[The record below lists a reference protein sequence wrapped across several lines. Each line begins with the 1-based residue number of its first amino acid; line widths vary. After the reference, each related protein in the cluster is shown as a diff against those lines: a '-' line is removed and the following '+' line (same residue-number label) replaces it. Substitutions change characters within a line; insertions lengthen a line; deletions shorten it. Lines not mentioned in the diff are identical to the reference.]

1 MEMNVVASGG
11 LSPLAQ
17 RQGSPA
23 AQAPQRAMSSPS
35 ASSDSRMVRD
45 LGAVLDELGLSP
57 QGEDGGGSSASIRDS
72 MEAFINTMMGALQQ
86 QQEQQLAL
94 QQQQRQ
100 EQEQRKLALEASSE
114 NPLKRDLERLLEQ
127 LDQPGEQGK
136 ARAPGSENGQ
146 VTENGQVAE
155 NEQVAENKDLNPLQS
170 QLTKLL
176 ESSGA
181 AESGV
186 TLKEVLSGLA
196 SKLPNE
202 PAERKGYRVDTQV

>member
-1 MEMNVVASGG
+1 MEINVVASGG

-17 RQGSPA
+17 RQGSSI
-23 AQAPQRAMSSPS
+23 AQPLARTTLSSS
-35 ASSDSRMVRD
+35 TGSDSRMVRD
-45 LGAVLDELGLSP
+45 LGSVLDNLGLSSK
-57 QGEDGGGSSASIRDS
+57 GEGGGGSHMSIKDS
-72 MEAFINTMMGALQQ
+72 LEAFINTMMGALQQ

-100 EQEQRKLALEASSE
+100 EQEQRKISLADNSE
-114 NPLKRDLERLLEQ
+114 SPLKRDLARLLET
-127 LDQPGEQGK
+127 LDQPGGKDKESSQG
-136 ARAPGSENGQ
+136 GQ
-146 VTENGQVAE
+146 NDAI
-155 NEQVAENKDLNPLQS
+155 DPLQS

-196 SKLPNE
+196 SKLPSE

>member
-1 MEMNVVASGG
+1 MEINVVASGG

-23 AQAPQRAMSSPS
+23 VQAQERAVTSPS
-35 ASSDSRMVRD
+35 TGGDSRMVRD

-57 QGEDGGGSSASIRDS
+57 QGESRGGGTVSIRDS
-72 MEAFINTMMGALQQ
+72 LEAFINTMMGSLQQ

-100 EQEQRKLALEASSE
+100 EQEQRKLAIADSSE
-114 NPLKRDLERLLEQ
+114 NPLKRDLERLLET
-127 LDQPGEQGK
+127 LDQQGRQEKESEQG
-136 ARAPGSENGQ
+136 AESEA
-146 VTENGQVAE
+146 V
-155 NEQVAENKDLNPLQS
+155 NPLQS
-170 QLTKLL
+170 QLTRLL

>member
-1 MEMNVVASGG
+1 MEINVVASGG

-23 AQAPQRAMSSPS
+23 VQAQERAVTSPS
-35 ASSDSRMVRD
+35 TGGDSRMVRD

-57 QGEDGGGSSASIRDS
+57 QGESRGGGTVSIRDS
-72 MEAFINTMMGALQQ
+72 LEAFINTMMGSLQQ
-86 QQEQQLAL
+86 QQEQEQQLAL

-100 EQEQRKLALEASSE
+100 EQEQRKLAIADSSE
-114 NPLKRDLERLLEQ
+114 NPLKRDLERLLET
-127 LDQPGEQGK
+127 LDQQGEQEK
-136 ARAPGSENGQ
+136 ESEQG
-146 VTENGQVAE
+146 AE
-155 NEQVAENKDLNPLQS
+155 REAVNPLQS

-196 SKLPNE
+196 SKLPSE

>member
-17 RQGSPA
+17 RQGTLA
-23 AQAPQRAMSSPS
+23 AQAPERATPSSS
-35 ASSDSRMVRD
+35 TGSDSRMVRD

-57 QGEDGGGSSASIRDS
+57 KGADGGGSSASIRDS
-72 MEAFINTMMGALQQ
+72 LEAFINTMMGSLQQ

-100 EQEQRKLALEASSE
+100 EQEQRKLAIADSSE
-114 NPLKRDLERLLEQ
+114 NPLKRDLERLLET
-127 LDQPGEQGK
+127 LDQQGGQGKESEQG
-136 ARAPGSENGQ
+136 
-146 VTENGQVAE
+146 AE
-155 NEQVAENKDLNPLQS
+155 REAVNPLQS

>member
-17 RQGSPA
+17 RQGSLA
-23 AQAPQRAMSSPS
+23 AQAPERATPSPS
-35 ASSDSRMVRD
+35 TGSDSRMVRD

-57 QGEDGGGSSASIRDS
+57 QGESSGGSSISIRDS
-72 MEAFINTMMGALQQ
+72 LEGFINTMMGALQQ

-100 EQEQRKLALEASSE
+100 EQEQRKLAIDDSSE
-114 NPLKRDLERLLEQ
+114 NPLKRDLERLLET
-127 LDQPGEQGK
+127 LDQQGGQGK
-136 ARAPGSENGQ
+136 ASEQG
-146 VTENGQVAE
+146 AE
-155 NEQVAENKDLNPLQS
+155 IEAVNPLQS

-181 AESGV
+181 AERGV

>member
-17 RQGSPA
+17 RQGSLA
-23 AQAPQRAMSSPS
+23 AQAPERATPSSS
-35 ASSDSRMVRD
+35 TGSDSRMVRD

-57 QGEDGGGSSASIRDS
+57 KGADGGGSSASIRDS
-72 MEAFINTMMGALQQ
+72 LEAFINTMMGSLQQ

-100 EQEQRKLALEASSE
+100 EQEQRKLAIDDSSE
-114 NPLKRDLERLLEQ
+114 NPLKRDLDRLLET
-127 LDQPGEQGK
+127 LDQQGGQGKESEQG
-136 ARAPGSENGQ
+136 
-146 VTENGQVAE
+146 AE
-155 NEQVAENKDLNPLQS
+155 IEAVNPLQS

-181 AESGV
+181 AERGV

-196 SKLPNE
+196 SKLPSE

>member
-1 MEMNVVASGG
+1 MEMKVVASGG

-17 RQGSPA
+17 RQGSLA
-23 AQAPQRAMSSPS
+23 AQAQERAATSPS
-35 ASSDSRMVRD
+35 TGSDSRMVRD

-57 QGEDGGGSSASIRDS
+57 QGESSGGSSASIRDS
-72 MEAFINTMMGALQQ
+72 LEGFINTMMGSLQQ

-100 EQEQRKLALEASSE
+100 EQEKRKLAIDDSSE
-114 NPLKRDLERLLEQ
+114 NPLKRDLDRLLET
-127 LDQPGEQGK
+127 LDQQGGQGKESEQG
-136 ARAPGSENGQ
+136 
-146 VTENGQVAE
+146 AE
-155 NEQVAENKDLNPLQS
+155 IEAVNPLQS

-196 SKLPNE
+196 SKLPSE

>member
-1 MEMNVVASGG
+1 MEINVVASGG
-11 LSPLAQ
+11 LRSLAQ

-23 AQAPQRAMSSPS
+23 AQAPERATPSPS
-35 ASSDSRMVRD
+35 TGSDSRMVRD

-57 QGEDGGGSSASIRDS
+57 QGESSGGGTVSIRDS
-72 MEAFINTMMGALQQ
+72 LEAFINTMMGSLQQ

-100 EQEQRKLALEASSE
+100 EQEQRKLAIADSSE
-114 NPLKRDLERLLEQ
+114 NPLKRDLERLQET
-127 LDQPGEQGK
+127 LDQQGGQGKESEQG
-136 ARAPGSENGQ
+136 
-146 VTENGQVAE
+146 AE
-155 NEQVAENKDLNPLQS
+155 REAVNPLQS

>member
-23 AQAPQRAMSSPS
+23 AQVPERPTPSPS

-57 QGEDGGGSSASIRDS
+57 KGEDSGGNSASIRDS

-94 QQQQRQ
+94 QQQQLQ
-100 EQEQRKLALEASSE
+100 EQEQRKLALEGSSE
-114 NPLKRDLERLLEQ
+114 DPLKRDLERLLET
-127 LDQPGEQGK
+127 LDQPGEQGR
-136 ARAPGSENGQ
+136 ARAQGSENGQ
-146 VTENGQVAE
+146 VTENEPVAE
-155 NEQVAENKDLNPLQS
+155 SKEVNPLQS

-196 SKLPNE
+196 SKLPSE
-202 PAERKGYRVDTQV
+202 PADRKGYRVDTQV

>member
-1 MEMNVVASGG
+1 MEINVVASGG

-23 AQAPQRAMSSPS
+23 VQAQERAATSPS
-35 ASSDSRMVRD
+35 TDSDSRMVRD
-45 LGAVLDELGLSP
+45 LGAVLDELGLSS
-57 QGEDGGGSSASIRDS
+57 QGESRGSSASIKDS
-72 MEAFINTMMGALQQ
+72 LEAFINTMMGSLQQ

-100 EQEQRKLALEASSE
+100 EQEQRKLAIADSSE
-114 NPLKRDLERLLEQ
+114 NPLKRDLERLLEALEQ
-127 LDQPGEQGK
+127 QGGQGKESEQGVE
-136 ARAPGSENGQ
+136 SEA
-146 VTENGQVAE
+146 V
-155 NEQVAENKDLNPLQS
+155 NPLQS

-196 SKLPNE
+196 SKLPSE

>member
-1 MEMNVVASGG
+1 RRAKMEINVVASGG

-23 AQAPQRAMSSPS
+23 VQAQERAATSPS
-35 ASSDSRMVRD
+35 TGSDSRMVRD

-57 QGEDGGGSSASIRDS
+57 KGEDSSGSSISIRDS
-72 MEAFINTMMGALQQ
+72 LEAFINTMMGSLQQ

-100 EQEQRKLALEASSE
+100 EQEQRKLAIADSSE
-114 NPLKRDLERLLEQ
+114 NPLKRDLERLLEK
-127 LDQPGEQGK
+127 LDQQGKQGKESEQG
-136 ARAPGSENGQ
+136 
-146 VTENGQVAE
+146 AE
-155 NEQVAENKDLNPLQS
+155 REAVNPLQS

>member
-1 MEMNVVASGG
+1 MEINVVASGG

-23 AQAPQRAMSSPS
+23 VQVLERAVTSPS
-35 ASSDSRMVRD
+35 TGSDSRMVRD

-57 QGEDGGGSSASIRDS
+57 QGESRGGGTVSIRDS
-72 MEAFINTMMGALQQ
+72 LEAFINTMMGSLQQ

-100 EQEQRKLALEASSE
+100 EQEQRKLAIADSSE
-114 NPLKRDLERLLEQ
+114 NPLKRDLERLLET
-127 LDQPGEQGK
+127 LDQQGGQGK
-136 ARAPGSENGQ
+136 ESEPG
-146 VTENGQVAE
+146 AE
-155 NEQVAENKDLNPLQS
+155 IEAVNPLQS

>member
-1 MEMNVVASGG
+1 MEINVVASGG
-11 LSPLAQ
+11 LSPLSQ

-23 AQAPQRAMSSPS
+23 VQAQERAATSPS
-35 ASSDSRMVRD
+35 TGSDSLVRD
-45 LGAVLDELGLSP
+45 LGVVLDELGLSP
-57 QGEDGGGSSASIRDS
+57 QGESSGGGTVSIRDS
-72 MEAFINTMMGALQQ
+72 LEAFINTMMGSLQQ
-86 QQEQQLAL
+86 LQDQQLAL

-100 EQEQRKLALEASSE
+100 EQEQRKLAIADSSE
-114 NPLKRDLERLLEQ
+114 NPLKRDLERLLET
-127 LDQPGEQGK
+127 LDQQGGQGKESEQG
-136 ARAPGSENGQ
+136 AESEA
-146 VTENGQVAE
+146 V
-155 NEQVAENKDLNPLQS
+155 NPLQN

-181 AESGV
+181 AVSGV

>member
-17 RQGSPA
+17 RQGSLA
-23 AQAPQRAMSSPS
+23 AQAPERATPSSS
-35 ASSDSRMVRD
+35 TGSDSRMVRD

-57 QGEDGGGSSASIRDS
+57 KGADGGGSSASIRDS
-72 MEAFINTMMGALQQ
+72 LEAFINTMMGSLQQ

-100 EQEQRKLALEASSE
+100 EQEQRKISLADNSE
-114 NPLKRDLERLLEQ
+114 SPLKRDLARLLET
-127 LDQPGEQGK
+127 LDQPGGKDKESSQG
-136 ARAPGSENGQ
+136 GQ
-146 VTENGQVAE
+146 NDAI
-155 NEQVAENKDLNPLQS
+155 DPLQS

-181 AESGV
+181 ADSGI
-186 TLKEVLSGLA
+186 TLKDVLSGLA
-196 SKLPNE
+196 SKLPGE
-202 PAERKGYRVDTQV
+202 PADQKGYRVDTQV

>member
-1 MEMNVVASGG
+1 MEINVVASGG
-11 LSPLAQ
+11 LRSLAQ

-23 AQAPQRAMSSPS
+23 AQAPERATPS
-35 ASSDSRMVRD
+35 LSTGSDSRMVRD

-57 QGEDGGGSSASIRDS
+57 QGESSGGGTVSIRDS
-72 MEAFINTMMGALQQ
+72 LEAFINTMMGSLQQ

-100 EQEQRKLALEASSE
+100 EQEQRKLAIADSSE
-114 NPLKRDLERLLEQ
+114 NPLKRDLERLLET
-127 LDQPGEQGK
+127 LDQQGGQGKESEQG
-136 ARAPGSENGQ
+136 AESEA
-146 VTENGQVAE
+146 V
-155 NEQVAENKDLNPLQS
+155 NPLQN

-196 SKLPNE
+196 NKLPSE

>member
-1 MEMNVVASGG
+1 MEINVVASGG

-23 AQAPQRAMSSPS
+23 VQAQERAATSPS
-35 ASSDSRMVRD
+35 TGSDSLVRD

-57 QGEDGGGSSASIRDS
+57 QGESSGGGTVSIRDS
-72 MEAFINTMMGALQQ
+72 LEAFINTMMGSLQQQQQQ

-100 EQEQRKLALEASSE
+100 EQEQRKLAIADSSE
-114 NPLKRDLERLLEQ
+114 NPLKRDLERLLET
-127 LDQPGEQGK
+127 LDQQGGQEKASEQG
-136 ARAPGSENGQ
+136 
-146 VTENGQVAE
+146 AE
-155 NEQVAENKDLNPLQS
+155 REAVNPLQS

-186 TLKEVLSGLA
+186 TLKEVLSGLS
-196 SKLPNE
+196 SKLPSE

>member
-1 MEMNVVASGG
+1 MEINVVASGG
-11 LSPLAQ
+11 LSPLSQ

-23 AQAPQRAMSSPS
+23 VQAPERAASSPS
-35 ASSDSRMVRD
+35 TGSDSRMVRD

-57 QGEDGGGSSASIRDS
+57 KGEDSSGSSISIRDS
-72 MEAFINTMMGALQQ
+72 LEAFINTMMGSLQQ

-100 EQEQRKLALEASSE
+100 EQEQRKLAIADSSE
-114 NPLKRDLERLLEQ
+114 NPLKQDLDRLLEK
-127 LDQPGEQGK
+127 LDQQGGQGKESEQG
-136 ARAPGSENGQ
+136 
-146 VTENGQVAE
+146 AE
-155 NEQVAENKDLNPLQS
+155 REAVNPLQS

-181 AESGV
+181 AERGV

>member
-1 MEMNVVASGG
+1 MEINVVASGG

-23 AQAPQRAMSSPS
+23 VQAPERATPSSS
-35 ASSDSRMVRD
+35 TGSDSRMVRD

-57 QGEDGGGSSASIRDS
+57 KGADGGGGTVSIRDS
-72 MEAFINTMMGALQQ
+72 LEAFINTMMGSLQQ

-100 EQEQRKLALEASSE
+100 GQEQRKLAIDDSSE
-114 NPLKRDLERLLEQ
+114 NPLRRDLDRLLET
-127 LDQPGEQGK
+127 LDQQGK
-136 ARAPGSENGQ
+136 QGQESEQ
-146 VTENGQVAE
+146 EVEAE
-155 NEQVAENKDLNPLQS
+155 ALNPLQS

-186 TLKEVLSGLA
+186 TLKEVLSGSA
-196 SKLPNE
+196 SKLPSD
-202 PAERKGYRVDTQV
+202 PDERKGYRVDTQV

>member
-17 RQGSPA
+17 RQGSPV
-23 AQAPQRAMSSPS
+23 AQAPERATPSPS

-57 QGEDGGGSSASIRDS
+57 KGEDGGGSSASIRDS

-94 QQQQRQ
+94 QQQQQQ
-100 EQEQRKLALEASSE
+100 EQEQRKLALEASRE

-136 ARAPGSENGQ
+136 VRAQGSENGQ
-146 VTENGQVAE
+146 VTEN
-155 NEQVAENKDLNPLQS
+155 EQVAENKERNPLQS

>member
-17 RQGSPA
+17 RQGSLA
-23 AQAPQRAMSSPS
+23 AQAPERATPSSS
-35 ASSDSRMVRD
+35 TGSDSRMVRD

-57 QGEDGGGSSASIRDS
+57 KGADGGGSSASIRDS
-72 MEAFINTMMGALQQ
+72 LEAFINTMMGSLQQ

-100 EQEQRKLALEASSE
+100 EQEQRKLAIDDSSE
-114 NPLKRDLERLLEQ
+114 NPLKRDLDRLLET
-127 LDQPGEQGK
+127 LDQQGGQGKESEQG
-136 ARAPGSENGQ
+136 
-146 VTENGQVAE
+146 AE
-155 NEQVAENKDLNPLQS
+155 IEAVNPLQS

-181 AESGV
+181 AERGV

>member
-1 MEMNVVASGG
+1 MEINVVASGG

-17 RQGSPA
+17 QQGSPA
-23 AQAPQRAMSSPS
+23 VQARERAVTSPS
-35 ASSDSRMVRD
+35 TGGDSRMVRD

-57 QGEDGGGSSASIRDS
+57 QGEDSSGGGISIRDS
-72 MEAFINTMMGALQQ
+72 LEAFINTMMGSLQQ

-100 EQEQRKLALEASSE
+100 EQEQRKLAIADSSE
-114 NPLKRDLERLLEQ
+114 NPLKRDLERLLET
-127 LDQPGEQGK
+127 LDRQGGQEKESEQG
-136 ARAPGSENGQ
+136 
-146 VTENGQVAE
+146 AE
-155 NEQVAENKDLNPLQS
+155 REAVNPLQS

>member
-1 MEMNVVASGG
+1 MGMNVVASGG
-11 LSPLAQ
+11 PSPLVQ
-17 RQGSPA
+17 RQGSST
-23 AQAPQRAMSSPS
+23 AQPLARTTLSSS
-35 ASSDSRMVRD
+35 AGSDSRMVRD
-45 LGAVLDELGLSP
+45 LGSVLDSLGLPSK
-57 QGEDGGGSSASIRDS
+57 GEGGGGSSASIRDS
-72 MEAFINTMMGALQQ
+72 LEAFINTMMGSLQQ

-100 EQEQRKLALEASSE
+100 EQEQRKLAIDDSSE
-114 NPLKRDLERLLEQ
+114 NPLKRDLERLLET
-127 LDQPGEQGK
+127 LDQQGGQGK
-136 ARAPGSENGQ
+136 ASEQG
-146 VTENGQVAE
+146 AE
-155 NEQVAENKDLNPLQS
+155 IEAVNPLQS

-196 SKLPNE
+196 SKLPSE

>member
-17 RQGSPA
+17 RQGSLA
-23 AQAPQRAMSSPS
+23 AQAPERATPSSS
-35 ASSDSRMVRD
+35 TGSDSRMVRD

-57 QGEDGGGSSASIRDS
+57 KGADGGGSSASIRDS
-72 MEAFINTMMGALQQ
+72 LEAFINTMMGSLQQ
-86 QQEQQLAL
+86 QQDQQLAL

-100 EQEQRKLALEASSE
+100 EQEQRKLAIDDSSE
-114 NPLKRDLERLLEQ
+114 NPLKRDLDRLLET
-127 LDQPGEQGK
+127 LDQQGGQEKASEQG
-136 ARAPGSENGQ
+136 
-146 VTENGQVAE
+146 AE
-155 NEQVAENKDLNPLQS
+155 IEAVNPLQS

-181 AESGV
+181 AERGV

>member
-1 MEMNVVASGG
+1 
-11 LSPLAQ
+11 
-17 RQGSPA
+17 
-23 AQAPQRAMSSPS
+23 
-35 ASSDSRMVRD
+35 MVRD
-45 LGAVLDELGLSP
+45 LGSVLANLGLSP
-57 QGEDGGGSSASIRDS
+57 QGESSGGSSASIRDS
-72 MEAFINTMMGALQQ
+72 LEAFINTMMGSLQQ

-100 EQEQRKLALEASSE
+100 EQEQRKLAIDDSSE
-114 NPLKRDLERLLEQ
+114 NPLKRDLERLLET
-127 LDQPGEQGK
+127 LDQQGEQG
-136 ARAPGSENGQ
+136 AE
-146 VTENGQVAE
+146 TEAV
-155 NEQVAENKDLNPLQS
+155 NPLQS